1 MKGILSLITLCS
13 LAAFTL
19 IYLSAAMSKKP
30 PALEKI
36 INGIKQNM
44 DMISVLAVIYG
55 FIAFMMV
62 PVLMRGLP
70 KNEAAMMILPML
82 ANLVLIV
89 MALPYMFHKLEPTL
103 EKKLNGAI
111 FNELK
116 GAISGITAKE
126 KIIGYIGGAFA
137 VVMLVLGF

>member
-19 IYLSAAMSKKP
+19 IYLSAAISKKP